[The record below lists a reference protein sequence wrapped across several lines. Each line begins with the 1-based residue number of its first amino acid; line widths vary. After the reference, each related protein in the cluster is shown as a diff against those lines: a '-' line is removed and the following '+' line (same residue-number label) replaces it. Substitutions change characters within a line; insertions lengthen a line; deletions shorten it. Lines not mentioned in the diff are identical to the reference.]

1 MLRKTFN
8 KAAVAAS
15 VVALAVTAPSAF
27 AAEGAAA
34 WDYSGLTSSI
44 DFSGISTGVLAVAG
58 VLAGVYAGIKGA
70 QIVLGFLRR

>member
-1 MLRKTFN
+1 MFK
-8 KAAVAAS
+8 KALLTAGSAVS
-15 VVALAVTAPSAF
+15 LVALSSSAF
-27 AAEGAAA
+27 AAEGSGA